1 MPSVIYTN
9 EYHHF
14 TQRLKQARIK
24 AGLTQQETAK
34 RLKKRQT
41 YISKCEQGERRIDV
55 LELKKF
61 SQLYKQPLTYFL
73 P

>member
-1 MPSVIYTN
+1 MSSVIHSIQYQ
-9 EYHHF
+9 HF
-14 TQRLKQARIK
+14 IVRLRKARIYS
-24 AGLTQQETAK
+24 GLTQQEAAK

-61 SQLYKQPLTYFL
+61 SHLYKKPLSYFL

>member
-1 MPSVIYTN
+1 MLSAIYTS
-9 EYHHF
+9 EYQYF
-14 TQRLKQARIK
+14 IRRLKQARIK
-24 AGLTQQETAK
+24 AGLTQQEVAV

>member
-1 MPSVIYTN
+1 MSSMLYTK
-9 EYHHF
+9 EYQHF
-14 TQRLKQARIK
+14 VERLKRARMLAK
-24 AGLTQQETAK
+24 LTQQEAAK
-34 RLKKRQT
+34 HLKKRQT

-61 SQLYKQPLTYFL
+61 AHLYKKPLAYFL